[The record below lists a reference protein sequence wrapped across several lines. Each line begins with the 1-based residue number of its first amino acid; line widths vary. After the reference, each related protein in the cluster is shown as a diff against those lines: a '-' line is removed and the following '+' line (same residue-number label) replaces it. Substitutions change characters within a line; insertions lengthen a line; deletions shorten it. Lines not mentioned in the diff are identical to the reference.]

1 MDWPWIDYRLTISA
15 MVRRHR
21 NGAQFRE
28 ISAAVPRLLGAVTHL
43 KRQTD
48 DLDGIGLDPQG
59 QPGGL
64 GAPAHR

>member
-1 MDWPWIDYRLTISA
+1 